1 MRPFYLLIVVLLYTI
16 ASRGQVTFTDVTA
29 TAGTGLGE
37 TTTRG
42 IAWADFN
49 NDGFLDLFVPTAGN
63 VPNKLYKNNGNGT
76 FTEVAAVVG
85 LNDMANT
92 ITCTWGDFDNDGDL
106 DLLTTA
112 TGATTKLWRNNL
124 RPAGDTTF
132 TDITSTSG
140 ISMTGAQM
148 SAWADYNRDGYV
160 DFYSP
165 VSGSAASTDA
175 LYRNSRNATF
185 TNAADSAGV
194 NHQVSSSLDQT
205 THWGDYNKD
214 GYPDLFIGNLQTG
227 GPSYFHRN
235 NGNGTF
241 TEMAS
246 TLGFQGSARG
256 AQWVDYNNDGLWDLS
271 IAGYAG
277 GTTPIPVKL
286 FKNNGNG
293 TFTDVAATA
302 GITEAVISWGV
313 TWADY
318 DNNGYED
325 LFVNVFG
332 SSTSCLLYKNNGDG
346 TFTNVTSQAGLS
358 GLTQLS
364 AIWGDYDRDG
374 DMDLYTSGT
383 GSTGNHLYKNN
394 GDTTKKWLEI
404 NLAGV
409 SSNRLGVGAQ
419 VEVHAGSLHMMRE
432 INTGVGYRSQN
443 MLTAHFGLGSNT
455 RADSII
461 VRWPANP
468 TIRAKQLNVNAN
480 QTITITEQAPLASHI
495 VAYPDT
501 LTLVAANFYSDTL
514 WVKNT
519 GTAPLIVDTIYTS
532 RNDTLRFTLGINP
545 RRFTVLPGDSQLVAL
560 RQAIGLNQPLAYD
573 FAESLFVSSNDPGN
587 SLIRVFLRGDYAPT
601 LKVEEVRP
609 HEFGLYQNYPNP
621 FNPATIIKYSL
632 DLRAFVTLK
641 VFDVLGREVATLV
654 NETKSPGTYEVRWN
668 AERFSHGTDKG
679 SSSVYFYRLT
689 AGSQIQ
695 VRKMIFLK

>member
-1 MRPFYLLIVVLLYTI
+1 MRFFYILVALIFLSSFPSL
-16 ASRGQVTFTDVTA
+16 GQVTFTDVTA

-49 NDGFLDLFVPTAGN
+49 NDGLTDLYVPTAGN
-63 VPNKLYKNNGNGT
+63 VPNKLYRNNGNGT
-76 FTEVAAVVG
+76 FTEVAAAVG

-92 ITCTWGDFDNDGDL
+92 ITCSWGDFDNDGDL

-112 TGATTKLWRNNL
+112 TGAVTKLWRNNL

-148 SAWADYNRDGYV
+148 PAWADYNRDSYI

-165 VSGSAASTDA
+165 ISGSSASTDA
-175 LYRNSRNATF
+175 LYRNNGNATF
-185 TNAADSAGV
+185 TNVADSAGV
-194 NHQVSSSLDQT
+194 NHQVSTSLDQT

-241 TEMAS
+241 TEVAS

-277 GTTPIPVKL
+277 GTSPIPVKL

-293 TFTDVAATA
+293 TFTDVALAA
-302 GITEAVISWGV
+302 GITDAVISWGV

-346 TFTNVTSQAGLS
+346 TFTNITTQAGLS
-358 GLTQLS
+358 SLTQLS

-374 DMDLYTSGT
+374 DMDLYTAGT
-383 GSTGNHLYKNN
+383 GSTGNHLFKNN
-394 GDTTKKWLEI
+394 GDSTKKWIEVTLI
-404 NLAGV
+404 GTQ
-409 SSNRLGVGAQ
+409 SNKAGVGAQ
-419 VEVHAGSLHMMRE
+419 IDVRAGSLRMMRE

-443 MLTAHFGLGSNT
+443 MLRAHLGLGTNAV
-455 RADSII
+455 ADSIV
-461 VRWPANP
+461 VRWPGGV
-468 TIRAKQLNVNAN
+468 TSVRTNVAAN
-480 QTITITEQAPLASHI
+480 QTITITEQQSPLAPHI
-495 VAYPDT
+495 IAYPDT
-501 LTLVAANFYSDTL
+501 LTLVQANRYTDSL
-514 WVKNT
+514 WIRNT
-519 GTAPLIVDTIYTS
+519 GTAPLIVDSIYTS
-532 RNDTLRFTLGINP
+532 PNDTLRFTLMINP
-545 RRFTVLPGDSQLVAL
+545 RSFTVASGDSQLVIL
-560 RQAIGLNQPLAYD
+560 YEVIGLNQLVTYD
-573 FAESLFVSSNDPGN
+573 FAESLFVSSNDPTD
-587 SLIRVFLRGDYAPT
+587 SLIHVFLRGDYAPT
-601 LKVEEVRP
+601 LEVEETSP
-609 HEFGLYQNYPNP
+609 LEFALYQNYPNP
-621 FNPATIIKYSL
+621 FNPATVIKYSVNREAL
-632 DLRAFVTLK
+632 VTLK
-641 VFDVLGREVATLV
+641 VFDVLGREITTLV
-654 NETKSPGTYEVRWN
+654 NEIKSPGTYESQWN
-668 AERFSHGTDKG
+668 GEKGTG
-679 SSSVYFYRLT
+679 SSSIYFYRL
-689 AGSQIQ
+689 ASGSYTQT
-695 VRKMIFLK
+695 RKMIFLK